1 MTVSATPRMT
11 PALTA
16 LMAVGSG
23 ISVASNYYTQPLLAL
38 FVQVFHIS
46 IGHAGLL
53 VTCSQIGYI
62 CGLIFLVPLGD
73 RLERRKLIT
82 GTSLLTAA
90 GLLGMG
96 LSPGFPWMLA
106 AAVCVG
112 FTSVTAQIL
121 VPLAAHLASPE
132 RRGRTVSLVMSG
144 LLLGILLARTFAGVI
159 AAAAGWRAVFL
170 LASVLMVVFAG
181 LCWRML
187 PAIAPTSGG
196 SYGALLASVAR
207 LFGQQPVLRRRAL
220 IGGLNFAAFAAL
232 WTTLAFLLKARYGYG
247 EAAIGLFGLIGAA
260 GALCAQVAGRLADA
274 GYNRQATGGFILLGV
289 LGWGLLYL
297 GADSQLALI
306 GGIVLLDLGVQGTHI
321 SNQSAIYA
329 LDPAAR
335 SRLTT
340 GYMSSYFLG
349 GAAGSALG
357 AWAYSFADWA
367 GVCVVGGSVCVLA
380 LLRWAV
386 SEARAEPTTPVRAA

>member
-1 MTVSATPRMT
+1 MT

-23 ISVASNYYTQPLLAL
+23 LSVASNYYAQPLLAL
-38 FVQVFHIS
+38 FVQVFHVS

-62 CGLIFLVPLGD
+62 CGLVFLVPLGD

-82 GTSLLTAA
+82 GTAALTSA

-96 LSPGFPWMLA
+96 LAPGFSLLLA
-106 AAVCVG
+106 ASVCVG

-121 VPLAAHLASPE
+121 VPLAAHLATPE

-144 LLLGILLARTFAGVI
+144 LLLGILLARTFAGLI
-159 AAAAGWRAVFL
+159 ADGAGWRAVYL
-170 LASVLMVVFAG
+170 LASGLMAVFAL
-181 LCWRML
+181 LCWRLL
-187 PAIAPTSGG
+187 PAIAPTSTG
-196 SYGALLASVAR
+196 SYAALLGSVAR

-232 WTTLAFLLKARYGYG
+232 WTTLAFLLKKEYGYG

-260 GALCAQVAGRLADA
+260 GALCAQAAGRLSDA

-289 LGWGLLYL
+289 LGWGLLWL
-297 GADSQLALI
+297 GGHSQIALV
-306 GGIVLLDLGVQGTHI
+306 GGILLLDLGVQGTHI

-340 GYMSSYFLG
+340 CYMSSYFLG

-357 AWAYSFADWA
+357 AWAYSAAEWD
-367 GVCVVGGSVCVLA
+367 GVCIVGAAVCVLA
-380 LLRWAV
+380 LLRWAM
-386 SEARAEPTTPVRAA
+386 SEGLALRRA